1 MNVQS
6 HLESLK
12 ESVGEIEEAVKKGLI
27 TKQRSLGFHASAA
40 AVDILEIVFHER
52 NLVDPGFVVK
62 HEWLNSPK
70 KIKEKFPFDFPHKF
84 EIMSLASK
92 IEAQRNKLCYGKRQ
106 SEDVL
111 ERLVEDFN
119 SLKEIFT
126 EVTKHE
132 L

>member
-12 ESVGEIEEAVKKGLI
+12 ESVRELEEAVKKGLSF
-27 TKQRSLGFHASAA
+27 KQRSLGFHASAA
-40 AVDILEIVFHER
+40 AMDMLEIIFHEH

-70 KIKEKFPFDFPHKF
+70 KIKEKFPFDFPHKS
-84 EIMSLASK
+84 EIISLASK

-106 SEDVL
+106 SEEVL
-111 ERLVEDFN
+111 ENLVKDFN

-126 EVTKHE
+126 EVTGHE

>member
-6 HLESLK
+6 HLESLN
-12 ESVGEIEEAVKKGLI
+12 ESVGEIEEAIKKGLLS
-27 TKQRSLGFHASAA
+27 KQRSLGFHASAA
-40 AVDILEIVFHER
+40 ATDMLEVILHER
-52 NLVDPGFVVK
+52 NLVDPGFVFK
-62 HEWLNSPK
+62 HEWLNSSK
-70 KIKEKFPFDFPHKF
+70 KIKEKLPFDFPRKF

-106 SEDVL
+106 SEEIL
-111 ERLVEDFN
+111 EKLVKDFN
-119 SLKEIFT
+119 SLKAIFT

>member
-6 HLESLK
+6 HLESLR
-12 ESVGEIEEAVKKGLI
+12 ESVGEIEEAVKKGLA

-40 AVDILEIVFHER
+40 AIDMLEIIFHER

-62 HEWLNSPK
+62 HEWLNSQK
-70 KIKEKFPFDFPHKF
+70 KIKEKFPFDFPHKS
-84 EIMSLASK
+84 EILLLASK

-106 SEDVL
+106 SEEIL
-111 ERLVEDFN
+111 EHLVKDFN
-119 SLKEIFT
+119 SLKEIFI
-126 EVTKHE
+126 EVTGHE